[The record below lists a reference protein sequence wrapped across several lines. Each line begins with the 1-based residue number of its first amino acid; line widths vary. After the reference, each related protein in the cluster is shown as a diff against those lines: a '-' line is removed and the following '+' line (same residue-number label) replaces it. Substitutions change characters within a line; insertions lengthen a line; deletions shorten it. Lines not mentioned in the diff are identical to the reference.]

1 MNNPLITLP
10 EAVQAIQKS
19 ATLGE
24 AIDSLY
30 QARAARLV
38 KAKEVKELQVVEA
51 QAKIEVLKLLEASGL
66 QKASG
71 KLATAGITTDDVP
84 YIKDWDEVYAYIK
97 ANDRFDLI
105 QKRIGVVA
113 WRDLFNDGV
122 LVPGTEAAID
132 TDISLTKSTR
142 T

>member
-1 MNNPLITLP
+1 MLQNTLWHNLK
-10 EAVQAIQKS
+10 ELMTDM
-19 ATLGE
+19 TLGE

-38 KAKEVKELQVVEA
+38 KAKEVKDLQVIEA

-84 YIKDWDEVYAYIK
+84 YIKDWDKVYAYIK
-97 ANDRFDLI
+97 ATDRFDLI